1 MVGRESMN
9 VAATVKGNRGW
20 GILSIVLL
28 LGLGG
33 CAAHHPSMST
43 INKGMEYSARE
54 RYAQALRYMEANRF
68 ELAQEQFAIVKNTA
82 DSPEL
87 YNLACD
93 GYEKTTAAIEARR

>member
-1 MVGRESMN
+1 MAGRESMDI
-9 VAATVKGNRGW
+9 ATIVTRSRGW
-20 GILSIVLL
+20 GFLLIVFL
-28 LGLGG
+28 LGLAG
-33 CAAHHPSMST
+33 CASHHPSMST

-87 YNLACD
+87 YELACE
-93 GYEKTTAAIEARR
+93 GYKKTTAAIEARR